1 MKSCSQIFLYSIFL
15 VFLALIPLSAAEYN
29 FSPDKISAEE
39 LLVFGQDRIGLHSFR
54 HEFAAALSEM
64 EHRIDSN
71 TSAYLIAN
79 QQQVNR
85 LRQVYDLYALRWKL
99 EEQLYSFQRNP
110 QAMVVTVNQ
119 LYPDP
124 SLLQKSTDGDQL
136 QRMADDNLYTALH
149 LLALFAAYDISLGDF
164 DQAIQTMLLYRELPG
179 LSSELTEQMPADDQI
194 RPYLN
199 KFKSLLYS
207 LEQEIQRY
215 DFRRQRLPVPEI
227 FGAVV
232 GFGISGAALADLLI
246 PAVTLPFFPGDS
258 SARSAA
264 LAGTALSGTIIGISA
279 ITIPPLVRTPPVQ
292 PLTEYL
298 AEEWGHLIEGAIQV
312 FEDYRHRQGQLI
324 VLSLMPNRL
333 VVFPDA
339 SGPKELPA
347 VFNVQRSGN
356 FRIQVSRGHERIST
370 PVRELHQGLNLILLY
385 E

>member
-1 MKSCSQIFLYSIFL
+1 MKSCSRIILFSILL
-15 VFLALIPLSAAEYN
+15 VSVVLSPLAGADFDFSA
-29 FSPDKISAEE
+29 DTISAEE
-39 LLVFGQDRIGLHSFR
+39 LLVFGQDRIGLHNFQ
-54 HEFAAALSEM
+54 HEFSAALTEM
-64 EHRIDSN
+64 EHRIESG

-79 QQQVNR
+79 QQQVNQLR
-85 LRQVYDLYALRWKL
+85 LTFDLYALRWKL
-99 EEQLYSFQRNP
+99 EEELYSFQRNP
-110 QAMVVTVNQ
+110 QAMVAAVNR

-124 SLLQKSTDGDQL
+124 GQLRDSVNGAEL
-136 QRMADDNLYTALH
+136 QRMADDSLYTAFH

-164 DQAIQTMLLYRELPG
+164 YQAIQTMQLYKELPG
-179 LSSELTEQMPADDQI
+179 LSSESTELLPADAQLRI
-194 RPYLN
+194 YLN
-199 KFKSLLYS
+199 KYQSLLHS

-264 LAGTALSGTIIGISA
+264 LAGTALSGAIIGISA

-298 AEEWGHLIEGAIQV
+298 VEEWGHLIEGAIQV

-324 VLSLMPNRL
+324 VLSMMQNRL

-339 SGPKELPA
+339 SEPRELPA
-347 VFNVQRSGN
+347 VFNVQRPGN

-370 PVRELHQGLNLILLY
+370 PTRELHNGLNLILMY